1 MSELNSKELIRI
13 GAILN
18 SCFDSGILSKEF
30 PSYLEWYRKQSPE
43 LIQEVITEET
53 LKIDLKTLSIQRN
66 DFLELYIHA
75 SALLGTKEFNHRFPG
90 LRLLLLNTCKPEEF
104 DAIIM
109 KIEQVKKNFMNF

>member
-1 MSELNSKELIRI
+1 MNELSPKELIRI

-18 SCFDSGILSKEF
+18 SCFDSATLGKEF
-30 PSYLEWYRKQSPE
+30 PKYLGWYKKQDPN
-43 LIQEVITEET
+43 LIQEVVVEET
-53 LKIDLKTLSIQRN
+53 LKIDLSTVVIQKN

-90 LRLLLLNTCKPEEF
+90 MRLLLLNTCKAEEF